1 MIYGNIEGI
10 RKSVLIEME
19 QLYELEFEPDEF
31 LPEVLMDK
39 LAQYSELFN
48 REVMVYLSRY
58 GEVIEITVGSLESV
72 PLSAKRMRRNPNR
85 LSGIRCIHTHP
96 GGNPEL
102 STVDEQALRMMK
114 FDAMCAI
121 GVKEGKPTGVCA
133 GFLGDMVHKQF
144 EIVRL
149 GPVKPNRIP
158 QMLWMEEIERAE
170 QRVQAAGQ
178 MQDNE
183 PGKERALLVTVDSE
197 ESMEELAGL
206 ADTAG
211 AMVIERVLQKRM
223 KPDGATYIGS
233 GKAEELA
240 LVCQAQEIDV
250 VIVDDELTGAQVRN
264 LEEILGV
271 RVIDRTTLILDIFA
285 QRAQSK
291 EGKLQVELAQ
301 MRYRLP
307 RLIGLG
313 TVLSRL
319 GGGIGTRGPGETQ
332 LEADRRRIRRRIVE
346 LERDLKEVSRQR
358 NVRRSRRQKGEQ
370 TVVALVGYTNTGK
383 STLLNT
389 LSGSEVLAEDK
400 LFATLDP
407 VTRRVQMP
415 DNSQI
420 LLVDTVGFIRKLPHD
435 LVEAFKSTLEEAMY
449 ADLLLIVSDASSAQ
463 YHEQRKVVGEVLA
476 ELGASDKPVLEVLNK
491 TDRASAEAV
500 QVPGAIRIS
509 AATGAGLD
517 ELKQAI
523 LKKVDNLRHKVRLL
537 IPYSKGGL
545 LSMVHDQGQILSQEY
560 DEQGTRIEC
569 VLDAALYQRLA
580 KQLAPDQIELI

>member
-10 RKSVLIEME
+10 RQSVLAEME
-19 QLYELEFEPDEF
+19 QLYEMEFEQDEF
-31 LPEVLMDK
+31 LPEILMER
-39 LAQYSELFN
+39 LALYSGMFN

-58 GEVIEITVGSLESV
+58 GEVIEVTVGSLESV
-72 PLSAKRMRRNPNR
+72 PLSGKRMHRNPNR

-102 STVDEQALRMMK
+102 STVDEQALRSMK
-114 FDAMCAI
+114 FDSMCAI
-121 GVKEGKPTGVCA
+121 GVKDGKPTGVCA
-133 GFLGDMVHKQF
+133 GFLGDMAHKQF
-144 EIVRL
+144 DIVHL
-149 GPVKPNRIP
+149 GPVRPNRIP
-158 QMLWMEEIERAE
+158 QMLWMEEIEQAE
-170 QRVQAAGQ
+170 KRVQSAGQ

-183 PGKERALLVTVDSE
+183 QTKERVLLISADSE
-197 ESMEELAGL
+197 ESMDELAGL

-211 AMVIERVLQKRM
+211 AVVIERALQRRM

-240 LVCQAQEIDV
+240 LVCQAREIDV
-250 VIVDDELTGAQVRN
+250 VIVDDELTGVQVRN
-264 LEEILGV
+264 LEGILGV
-271 RVIDRTTLILDIFA
+271 RVIDRTALILDIFA

-319 GGGIGTRGPGETQ
+319 GGGIG
-332 LEADRRRIRRRIVE
+332 
-346 LERDLKEVSRQR
+346 
-358 NVRRSRRQKGEQ
+358 
-370 TVVALVGYTNTGK
+370 
-383 STLLNT
+383 
-389 LSGSEVLAEDK
+389 SGSEVLAEDK

-449 ADLLLIVSDASSAQ
+449 ADLVLIVSDASSPQ
-463 YHEQRKVVGEVLA
+463 YHEQRRVVGEVLA
-476 ELGASDKPVLEVLNK
+476 ELGAADKPMLEVLNK
-491 TDRASAEAV
+491 TDREAAEAV
-500 QVPGAIRIS
+500 EIPGAIRIS
-509 AATGAGLD
+509 ASTGAGLD

-523 LKKVDNLRHKVRLL
+523 IKKVDNMRHKVRLL
-537 IPYSKGGL
+537 IPYDKGGL
-545 LSMVHDQGQILSQEY
+545 LSIVHEQGQILSQEY
-560 DEQGTRIEC
+560 EAQGTRLEC
-569 VLDAALYQRLA
+569 ILDAALYQRLA
-580 KQLAPDQIELI
+580 KQLNPDQIELI